1 MYMARGATS
10 TVLVP
15 IGGASKSLRT
25 TVPMWIIKQFNLDA
39 GSKLNWRIDI
49 EGDEMLIKVSPVEK

>member
-1 MYMARGATS
+1 MARGATS

-39 GSKLNWRIDI
+39 GSKLN
-49 EGDEMLIKVSPVEK
+49 